1 MKKIQVFMVVFIS
14 KQYKPWETNIIF
26 FYVTDEKS
34 KNIMLKMCL
43 NLYASTKLNIA
54 EREWSDSK
62 AFKLDVHQEEY
73 F

>member
-1 MKKIQVFMVVFIS
+1 MKKIQNIYGIS

-34 KNIMLKMCL
+34 KNIKLIMCL
-43 NLYASTKLNIA
+43 NLYASTKLYIA

-62 AFKLDVHQEEY
+62 AFKLDVHREEY

>member
-1 MKKIQVFMVVFIS
+1 MKKIKNIYGIS

-26 FYVTDEKS
+26 FYVTDGKKS
-34 KNIMLKMCL
+34 KNIMLIMSL
-43 NLYASTKLNIA
+43 NSYASTKLNIA

-62 AFKLDVHQEEY
+62 AFKLDVHREEY